1 LSQRKPKDVLP
12 DPENEKKMT
21 ASSHSSF
28 VRSER
33 EGSLL
38 ANLIASHE
46 VVITCGPGGVGKTTT
61 AAALGLMACLA
72 DRGRV
77 LVLTVDPAKR
87 LASALGL
94 SGVGNEEHRV
104 PDDVLWAAGLAPRG
118 EFWVAMLDTKESWDA
133 LVHRYAPDER
143 TASRILANPLYQN
156 VAGQFVQSHDYIAME
171 RLYDIHLEGKY
182 DLIVIDTPPSRNAL
196 DFLSAPQR
204 MADFFSSRFLRWLVI
219 PYRSRLLNI
228 ASRPFYQVA
237 DRVLGTQFLS
247 DIAEFF
253 MLFQAMYG
261 GFVQR
266 AEAVQKLLKDNRTT
280 FVVVSTLEPAPVREA
295 ELFAKELSRRGLDL
309 GAVVLNKVLPSYLRD
324 PHTNKI
330 AERMRRD
337 ARVLA
342 DKLSLPTEYAEH
354 AVRVLTEVAD
364 SFSNYSIVAYRE
376 AAQKEGLGN
385 YSDIIAS
392 VPFFDTDIFDLAG
405 LAALGERLFG
415 R

>member
-1 LSQRKPKDVLP
+1 
-12 DPENEKKMT
+12 M
-21 ASSHSSF
+21 AS
-28 VRSER
+28 
-33 EGSLL
+33 
-38 ANLIASHE
+38 
-46 VVITCGPGGVGKTTT
+46 
-61 AAALGLMACLA
+61 LA

-104 PDDVLWAAGLAPRG
+104 PDDVLWTAGLAPRG
-118 EFWVAMLDTKESWDA
+118 ELWVAMLDTKESWDS
-133 LVHRYAPDER
+133 LVHRYAPDEK

-156 VAGQFVQSHDYIAME
+156 ISGQFVQSHDYIAME
-171 RLYDIHLEGKY
+171 RLYDIHLEGRY

-247 DIAEFF
+247 DISEFF
-253 MLFQAMYG
+253 MLFQAMYE

-266 AEAVQKLLKDNRTT
+266 AEAVKKLLKDDRTT
-280 FVVVSTLEPAPVREA
+280 FIVVSTLEPAPAREA
-295 ELFAKELSRRGLDL
+295 ELFVQELSRRELDL

-324 PHTNKI
+324 PHANKI

-337 ARVLA
+337 APTLA
-342 DKLSLPTEYAEH
+342 AKLSLPVGYAEH
-354 AVRVLTEVAD
+354 ADRVLTEVAE
-364 SFSNYSIVAYRE
+364 SFSNFSIVAYRE

-405 LAALGERLFG
+405 LARLGERLFD

>member
-1 LSQRKPKDVLP
+1 MTQKRPK
-12 DPENEKKMT
+12 ETTSSSGRERQE
-21 ASSHSSF
+21 ASSSRHSF
-28 VRSER
+28 VPPAR

-38 ANLIASHE
+38 AKLIASHE
-46 VVITCGPGGVGKTTT
+46 IVIACGPGGVGKTTT
-61 AAALGLMACLA
+61 AAALGLMASLA

-104 PDDVLWAAGLAPRG
+104 PDDVLWTAGLAPRG
-118 EFWVAMLDTKESWDA
+118 ELWVAMLDTKESWDS
-133 LVHRYAPDER
+133 LVHRYAPDEK

-156 VAGQFVQSHDYIAME
+156 ISGQFVQSHDYIAME

-247 DIAEFF
+247 DISEFF
-253 MLFQAMYG
+253 MLFQAMYE

-266 AEAVQKLLKDNRTT
+266 AEAVKKLLKDDRTT
-280 FVVVSTLEPAPVREA
+280 FIVVSTLEPAPAREA
-295 ELFAKELSRRGLDL
+295 ELFVQELSRRELDL

-324 PHTNKI
+324 PHANKI

-337 ARVLA
+337 APTLA
-342 DKLSLPTEYAEH
+342 AKLSLPVGYAEH
-354 AVRVLTEVAD
+354 ADRVLTEVAE
-364 SFSNYSIVAYRE
+364 SFSNFSIVAYRE

-405 LAALGERLFG
+405 LARLGERLFD